1 MSAHSSGSAIG
12 TDIDDAP
19 SLLSRPVIETL
30 TAFGVSTVVHC
41 ALLVAM
47 GMMLITIQVASTL
60 AELTVDASDEDV
72 EIVEY
77 LNDLIEPAEQP
88 SDLISTAPTQLVGA
102 FGSVVALAQASVSTP
117 QVQTDTPTTVQVDVG
132 LVDVIGS
139 NGTHISR
146 ELPAG
151 QLGDVAA
158 HADDYAEALDRIT
171 LEILG
176 KLERGKVL
184 VVWVFDQS
192 GSMKDDRDEI
202 NARLD
207 RVYQELRTK
216 HVAQG
221 DALLTAVTSYG
232 ATYQNVH
239 TKTPTANLDEIRRA
253 IDEVP
258 VDESGLELMCPAISF
273 AIQTHR
279 KFAVQGNRQLITIVL
294 TDESGDPASNVKYL
308 ESTIAEAKAARC
320 RVYFLGR
327 EAVFGYPYARLRWED
342 PGTGIPFWLPIDRGP
357 ETPLPELLQI
367 DGLHRRWD
375 AHGSGFG
382 PYEQCRLAR
391 ETGGVFFMLPSPET
405 NLVGRDN
412 RKYALEQM
420 RAYLPDLG
428 PRDDYIAERDKSELR
443 RYQWKIISDLNP
455 YDTRHTGDTRVE
467 LRHYFPL
474 AIDQF
479 KRAATAEQAI
489 SKRLVE
495 YLSEAERAL
504 VTVERLRNR
513 EASPR
518 WRANYDLM
526 LAQVYAYQVR
536 IYQYGLS
543 LEAFMRNPLP
553 IKNIYG
559 IKRPTT
565 GWHIHARKP
574 IIEHP
579 DAKIDA
585 WLHERIRLADAQ
597 YRKVINEHIGTPY
610 ASRAQAELTRGYGIW
625 FNEHWEGD
633 SRLRS
638 TIKPPKP

>member
-1 MSAHSSGSAIG
+1 MFAHSSCSATG
-12 TDIDDAP
+12 TDIDSPP
-19 SLLSRPVIETL
+19 SIFSRQVIDTL
-30 TAFGVSTVVHC
+30 TAFGVSTIVHC
-41 ALLVAM
+41 GLLVVM
-47 GMMLITIQVASTL
+47 GMLLISIQVASTL
-60 AELTVDASDEDV
+60 VELTVEATDDDV

-77 LNDLIEPAEQP
+77 IDDLIEPAKNDP
-88 SDLISTAPTQLVGA
+88 DPVSTSPTQLVGA
-102 FGSVVALAQASVSTP
+102 FGTAAVLAEASVSTR
-117 QVQTDTPTTVQVDVG
+117 QVQTDAPTTVQVDVG

-158 HADDYAEALDRIT
+158 HADNYAEAIDRIT

-184 VVWVFDQS
+184 VVWIFDQS

-207 RVYQELRTK
+207 RVYQELGSQQIAR
-216 HVAQG
+216 G

-232 ATYQNVH
+232 ATYNQIH

-273 AIQTHR
+273 AIQAHR
-279 KFAVQGNRQLITIVL
+279 KFAVQGNRQLVTIVL

-327 EAVFGYPYARLRWED
+327 EAVFGYPYARMRWED
-342 PGTGIPFWLPIDRGP
+342 PQSGIPFWLQIDRGP

-420 RAYLPDLG
+420 RAYLPDLSA
-428 PRDDYIAERDKSELR
+428 RADYIAERDQSELR
-443 RYQWKIISDLNP
+443 RFLWKIIYDLNP
-455 YDTRHTGDTRVE
+455 YDAQHTGDSRVE
-467 LRHYFPL
+467 LRHHFPL
-474 AIDQF
+474 SLDQF
-479 KRAATAEQAI
+479 KQAASTEQAI
-489 SKRLVE
+489 SKRLIQ
-495 YLSEAERAL
+495 YLHEAEQAL
-504 VTVERLRNR
+504 VAIERLRNL

-543 LEAFMRNPLP
+543 LEAFVRNPLP

-559 IKRPTT
+559 PRRPTT
-565 GWHIHARKP
+565 AWHIRARKQL
-574 IIEHP
+574 IEHP

-585 WLHERIRLADAQ
+585 WMHEQIRLADAQ
-597 YRKVINEHIGTPY
+597 YRKVIDEHIGTPY
-610 ASRAQAELTRGYGIW
+610 ASRAQAELARGYGIW
-625 FNEHWEGD
+625 FDEHWDGD
-633 SRLRS
+633 SRIRS